1 MTTPTQNKADR
12 ARVAKVEL
20 EALARI
26 ERLVDATTP
35 RQRDRI
41 MAGASEAVR
50 TRVAALETKL
60 TSAGDALP
68 TLIPGSGE
76 LDEVA
81 LPPGRVGAFR
91 LTERLGRGGMGEVWA
106 GSRDDGLYDQR
117 VAIKLIQRH
126 ALARAAAAFDEERR
140 FLARLEHPNIAR
152 LIDGGVTEDGL
163 PWLAMEYVDGLAIDE
178 AAADRPL
185 AERVAMFVKAAD
197 AVQHAHS
204 RMVVHAD
211 LKPSNILV
219 GHDGRLKLLDFGIA
233 QLIDETPHPDRPGAA
248 GGAVTREFASPQRLD
263 GGGPSVADDVYAL
276 GCTLDMILEGAPDRE
291 LTAIAAKAHAGDEV
305 KRYGSVAELIAD
317 VERWRARLPVTALPA
332 TWRYRAGKFVER
344 HRWGVGATA
353 VALIL
358 LSATT
363 LIATSSYFRAEGS
376 KVRAEARFGE
386 VRDLSRFML
395 FDLYDA
401 LARRPGTVGERGA
414 IAATSARYLDRLN
427 ISGETGIDLRL
438 ETARSYRRLAAI
450 EGLPGISN
458 LGRPARSTAALDRAD
473 AILRPLVKE
482 QPRNV
487 LALTELGWVQ
497 ADRWLLHADDSQ
509 SPVTNRDAKQWFDAA
524 LAIDPTDISARLGQ
538 LTTERNR
545 GYELIWVSDKPA
557 AAIPVLRNAIVGLR
571 KVNWPADYQD
581 QVRRLE
587 INTLN
592 RLGDALYYADDIPGS
607 LTPYREAQAITEHAI
622 AREGAIPQWLIIKG
636 ENAFNISGSLGDS
649 GHEQEA
655 LDVAAAGI
663 ADLKQMLTFG
673 VDAGAEKKLLVLY
686 GQQSALLRALK
697 RDDEALAPSL
707 ASIALRERRLA
718 RSANDPQR
726 ARDLAIGLMP
736 HAELLAEI
744 GRPTEACAA
753 ATRAVAQWH
762 AIRAKARLGALDA
775 RKNLPKSE
783 ALKAQFCR

>member
-1 MTTPTQNKADR
+1 MTANLTEAE
-12 ARVAKVEL
+12 RVEVER

-26 ERLVDATTP
+26 ERLVDANTP
-35 RQRDRI
+35 RKRDRVL
-41 MAGASEAVR
+41 AGTSPAVR
-50 TRVAALETKL
+50 ARVAALETKL
-60 TSAGDALP
+60 TTARDALP

-76 LDEVA
+76 LDELA
-81 LPPGRVGAFR
+81 LPPARVGAFR

-106 GSRDDGLYDQR
+106 GSRDDGLYEQQ

-126 ALARAAAAFDEERR
+126 ALARASAAFDEERR

-163 PWLAMEYVDGLAIDE
+163 PWLAMEYVDGVAVDE
-178 AAADRPL
+178 AAAGRPL
-185 AERVAMFVKAAD
+185 AERVAMFLKAAD

-219 GHDGRLKLLDFGIA
+219 GRDGRLKLLDFGIA
-233 QLIDETPHPDRPGAA
+233 QLIDASPAPGAA
-248 GGAVTREFASPQRLD
+248 GGAITREFASPQRIA
-263 GGGPSVADDVYAL
+263 GGGASVADDVYAL
-276 GCTLDMILEGAPDRE
+276 GCTLDMILDGSDDRE
-291 LTAIAAKAHAGDEV
+291 LKAIAAKAHAADEAQ
-305 KRYGSVAELIAD
+305 RYGSVAALITD
-317 VERWRARLPVTALPA
+317 VERWRARLPISALPA
-332 TWRYRAGKFVER
+332 TVRYRAGKFVER
-344 HRWGVGATA
+344 HRWGVSAVG
-353 VALIL
+353 VALVL
-358 LSATT
+358 LSATS
-363 LIATSSYFRAEGS
+363 LLATSSYLRAEGS
-376 KVRAEARFGE
+376 KNRAEARFGE

-395 FDLYDA
+395 FDLYDT
-401 LARRPGTVGERGA
+401 LAKRPGTVAERAA

-458 LGRPARSTAALDRAD
+458 LGRPARATAALDRAD
-473 AILRPLVKE
+473 AILRPLVAD
-482 QPRNV
+482 QPKNV

-497 ADRWLLHADDSQ
+497 ADRWLLHADDSK
-509 SPVTNRDAKQWFDAA
+509 SPITNREAKRWFDAA
-524 LAIDPTDISARLGQ
+524 LAIAPDDLSARLGQ
-538 LTTERNR
+538 LTAERNR
-545 GYELIWVSDKPA
+545 GYELIWVADKPA
-557 AAIPVLRNAIVGLR
+557 AAIPVLRGALAGLR
-571 KVNWPADYQD
+571 EVTWPATYDG

-587 INTLN
+587 INLLN

-607 LTPYREAQAITEHAI
+607 LTPYREAQVITEREI
-622 AREGAIPQWLIIKG
+622 ARDGAIPQWLIVKG

-649 GHEQEA
+649 GHPEEA
-655 LDVAAAGI
+655 LDVAVAGI

-673 VDAGAEKKLLVLY
+673 IDAGAEKKLLVLY
-686 GQQSALLRALK
+686 GQQSALLRQLN

-744 GRPTEACAA
+744 GRIAEACAA
-753 ATRAVAQWH
+753 ANRAVAQWH
-762 AIRAKARLGALDA
+762 AIREQGRLGALDA

-783 ALKAQFCR
+783 ALKAQFCAR

>member
-1 MTTPTQNKADR
+1 MTTHDPTEA
-12 ARVAKVEL
+12 ARVEVER

-26 ERLVDATTP
+26 ERLVDASSQ

-41 MAGASEAVR
+41 LAGASPAVL
-50 TRVAALETKL
+50 TRIAALETRL
-60 TSAGDALP
+60 TTARDALP

-76 LDEVA
+76 LDDLA
-81 LPPGRVGAFR
+81 LPPARVGAFR

-106 GSRDDGLYDQR
+106 GSRDDGLYEQR

-163 PWLAMEYVDGLAIDE
+163 PWLAMEYVDGVPIDE
-178 AAADRPL
+178 AAAGRL
-185 AERVAMFVKAAD
+185 LTERMTMFVKAAD

-219 GHDGRLKLLDFGIA
+219 GSDGRLKLLDFGIA
-233 QLIDETPHPDRPGAA
+233 QLIDEGAAPGSA
-248 GGAVTREFASPQRLD
+248 GGAVTREFASPQRLA
-263 GGGPSVADDVYAL
+263 GGGPSVSDDVFAL
-276 GCTLDMILEGAPDRE
+276 GCTLDAILTDTNDRE
-291 LTAIAAKAHAGDEV
+291 LAAIAAKAHAALDAV
-305 KRYGSVAELIAD
+305 RYGSVAALIAD
-317 VERWRARLPVTALPA
+317 VERWRARLPVTALPS
-332 TWRYRAGKFVER
+332 TFRYRATKFVER
-344 HRWGVGATA
+344 HRWGVAATA
-353 VALIL
+353 LALAA

-363 LIATSSYFRAEGS
+363 LFATSSYFRAEGS
-376 KVRAEARFGE
+376 KNRAEARFGE

-401 LARRPGTVGERGA
+401 LAKRPGTVADRAA
-414 IAATSARYLDRLN
+414 IAVTSARYLDRLN
-427 ISGETGIDLRL
+427 ISGETGVDLRL

-458 LGRPARSTAALDRAD
+458 LGRPARATAALDRAD
-473 AILRPLVKE
+473 AILRPLAAE

-509 SPVTNRDAKQWFDAA
+509 SPVTNRDARRWFDAA
-524 LAIDPTDISARLGQ
+524 LAIAPNDVSARLGR
-538 LTTERNR
+538 LTSERNR
-545 GYELIWVSDKPA
+545 GYELIWGADKPA
-557 AAIPVLRNAIVGLR
+557 AAIPVLRGAISDLR
-571 KVNWPADYQD
+571 RVRWPAPYDD

-587 INTLN
+587 INLLN

-607 LTPYREAQAITEHAI
+607 LTPYREAQAITERMI
-622 AREGAIPQWLIIKG
+622 ARDGAIPQWLIVKG

-649 GHEQEA
+649 RHEAEA
-655 LDVAAAGI
+655 LAVAVAGI

-673 VDAGAEKKLLVLY
+673 IDAGAEKKLLVLY
-686 GQQSALLRALK
+686 GQQSALLRSLK

-736 HAELLAEI
+736 HAELLAGI
-744 GRPTEACAA
+744 GRPAEACAA
-753 ATRAVAQWH
+753 ARRAVAQWH
-762 AIRAKARLGALDA
+762 AIRARGRLGALDA
-775 RKNLPKSE
+775 RKNLPNSE
-783 ALKAQFCR
+783 ALQEKFCRH